1 MQNQFHSTF
10 LRKEAI
16 MLALLLTTPF
26 VPIAAQTMKGL
37 PIYSSPRKN
46 AFFNDP
52 TFPSMAMPDSN
63 TIAVSNGYY
72 GALGSWDSVSLVYSW
87 DGSKWQLKGKP
98 FAVGNSYNNVG
109 YKVAMPDRN
118 TLALAA
124 DGNDIGDFGEVDIY
138 HWDGNDWGSPSYSHL
153 FWRCAS
159 TLNIAMADS
168 NNIAIRSQ
176 YRHNGNVSAPTVETY
191 SYHNS
196 AWQLKGKAI
205 QSDTNLSD
213 FGSTLSMPDANTL
226 CICASGVDEAN
237 PGYVKLYKFDATLND
252 WKQEGKTIF
261 GEINNHDLNWNICM
275 PDSETLA
282 IGTPNTNIGGTNT
295 GKVRIYTLVNNEW
308 VQKGVDLLG
317 LMAGDQFG
325 YSVAMPNNNTLA
337 IGAPNH
343 SENGSAMGQV
353 SIFSW
358 DGRGWLHSSSNIN
371 GTSPLQGEGKAVVMP
386 DEHTV
391 GICSI
396 SNDKN
401 YNKITTVYNQISGL
415 NVHSL
420 PNTSIVLYPNPNNG
434 SCVLDLGRAHIK
446 ANVCVRNLL
455 GQLLQQIDASYQEK
469 IMIDL
474 PEPTGIYFVGV
485 ETEEAYKVFKVQKQ

>member
-1 MQNQFHSTF
+1 
-10 LRKEAI
+10 
-16 MLALLLTTPF
+16 MLAFLLTIPSLNL
-26 VPIAAQTMKGL
+26 AAQSMKGL
-37 PIYSSPRKN
+37 PIYSSTHVN
-46 AFFNDP
+46 TFFR
-52 TFPSMAMPDSN
+52 SIAMPDSN
-63 TIAVSNGYY
+63 TIAISSESYGNTNSN
-72 GALGSWDSVSLVYSW
+72 DSDGLAYSW
-87 DGSKWQLKGKP
+87 DGSNWQLKGKT
-98 FAVGNSYNNVG
+98 FAVGNGNYNAG

-118 TLALAA
+118 TLAIAS
-124 DGNDIGDFGEVDIY
+124 DGYDINNFGEVDIY

-191 SYHNS
+191 SYQNGS
-196 AWQLKGKAI
+196 WQLRGKAI

-213 FGSTLSMPDANTL
+213 FGSSLSMPDANTL
-226 CICASGVDEAN
+226 CICASGIDEAN
-237 PGYVKLYKFDATLND
+237 PGYVKLYKWDAALND

-282 IGTPNTNIGGTNT
+282 IGSPNTNTGGTNT
-295 GKVRIYTLVNNEW
+295 GKVRIYNLVNDEW
-308 VQKGVDLLG
+308 MQKGEDLIG
-317 LMAGDQFG
+317 LMPGDQFG
-325 YSVAMPNNNTLA
+325 YSVAMPNKNMIA
-337 IGAPNH
+337 VGAPNH

-415 NVHSL
+415 NVHNL
-420 PNTSIVLYPNPNNG
+420 LNAPIVLYPNPNNG
-434 SCVLDLGRAHIK
+434 SCFLELGSPHIK

-469 IMIDL
+469 IMINL
-474 PEPTGIYFVGV
+474 PEPTGFYFVSV
-485 ETEEAYKVFKVQKQ
+485 ETEDVYKVFSGELEPLSGFSRTHPARIQFYN